1 MSPFVLL
8 LFLSIV
14 FLFAS
19 HLYLWRVSRNRQKY
33 TKEHLAFACLTAVTT
48 ITTTTITA
56 LLAQTTPWDVA
67 AMLFSWIR
75 TEQLTPSP
83 PDFADYALVTLVYL
97 FGVAL
102 IMTIFQQSKG
112 LRTQRQYQ
120 IEQRREEMSL
130 VIEGARE
137 ILRLIRRAEP
147 PPLYQVHHL
156 RVPTQLPAE
165 FEHTPWH
172 IRARDLLKIK
182 SPSYVFADNS
192 WQEEAKCWVG
202 RDTHTNELICVR
214 CTPTALT
221 NAALSEFR
229 EYAIRLKAARNAPGT
244 VLVVAIE
251 KSLHGSC
258 DTVFGTDVRYETE
271 DTLLDTAVNWED
283 YRSDINKRM
292 CYDTLPDSTLTI
304 EDVFVAPNCLL
315 ARHPTVQPQHL
326 QDYLDDWL
334 QDTTQR
340 HVALL
345 GDYGQ
350 GKSTAVLDFVHSSLI
365 KDSAT
370 RIPVLIELRGQ
381 SPRNMNRHQ
390 LLGAWSQ
397 KYHID
402 ALALWHLHVAG
413 RLVLIFDGFDEMALA
428 GDAEMRLKHFR
439 TLWTFCTSR
448 AKLLITG
455 RPNLFFDEAEMV
467 SALGISEPVP
477 GKPYCEP
484 IRLKEFGLEQI
495 KKALRRHPHRVREEI
510 THFAEQNLQFAE
522 VVSRPSLLHIVS
534 VLWLREGLSQQLS
547 DLTSAYVMN
556 LFVRHSYRRQGL
568 KEDESPEFMALTSTE
583 REYFMKGIATYMAAK
598 QLPNQI
604 TGSQLNDAILTL
616 LEAIP
621 DDVTRRASTIDG
633 EVRDVLRERM
643 DNVEHAVDHVQT
655 DVRTCGILVED
666 PAASGAFRFG
676 HKSFMEYLFAEVVA
690 AHISEQTSPDSSS
703 ILRACGAQPGD
714 IAHLPVAVK
723 FLSELLGTNITN
735 THESYRQQT
744 KVARQILRSLLGD
757 TYLEYLTGRLFL
769 YESSLTQ
776 SIASI
781 SRGPNRLLLGSGGFL
796 IRPSTWSMAV
806 PVAATGVS
814 VTASISGSINF
825 DSLALTFFL
834 AGLWFT
840 VVSFAYIQRVVVRR
854 LVTGGFALNGNVGV
868 RTPLSGIFVW
878 NKLCKEL
885 GLDDRVL
892 FRIAGI
898 AWLPWCRSGSF
909 DFFLDK
915 ERED

>member
-1 MSPFVLL
+1 MSAFFLLVL
-8 LFLSIV
+8 SSV

-19 HLYLWRVSRNRQKY
+19 HFYLWRVSCNRQEY
-33 TKEHLAFACLTAVTT
+33 TKERLAFACLTAVTT
-48 ITTTTITA
+48 ITTTTISA
-56 LLAQTTPWDVA
+56 LLAQTTPWDVV
-67 AMLFSWIR
+67 AMLFSWITTEPR
-75 TEQLTPSP
+75 TSTP
-83 PDFADYALVTLVYL
+83 PDFADYALVALVYP
-97 FGVAL
+97 FAIAV
-102 IMTIFQQSKG
+102 ICTVFQQSKG

-130 VIEGARE
+130 VIEGVRE
-137 ILRLIRRAEP
+137 LLRLIRRADP
-147 PPLYQVHHL
+147 PPLYQLHHR
-156 RVPTQLPAE
+156 RVPTQLPTE

-182 SPSYVFADNS
+182 SPSYVFADDS
-192 WQEEAKCWVG
+192 WHDEAKCWVG

-214 CTPTALT
+214 CTPTAMPK
-221 NAALSEFR
+221 AALSEFM
-229 EYAIRLKAARNAPGT
+229 EYALRLTTTQNTPGT

-251 KSLHGSC
+251 EPLHGSC
-258 DTVFGTDVRYETE
+258 DTVLETDVRYETE
-271 DTLLDTAVNWED
+271 DTLLDAAVNWED
-283 YRSDINKRM
+283 YRSDINRRM
-292 CYDTLPDSTLTI
+292 CHDTLPDSTLTI
-304 EDVFVAPNCLL
+304 EDVFVAPNCIP
-315 ARHPTVQPQHL
+315 ARHPTVQPRPL
-326 QDYLDDWL
+326 QDHLDNWL

-350 GKSTAVLDFVHSSLI
+350 GKSTAVLDFVHKNLTTN
-365 KDSAT
+365 SAT

-381 SPRNMNRHQ
+381 SPRNMNRQQ

-402 ALALWHLHVAG
+402 ALALWYLHVAG

-439 TLWTFCTSR
+439 TLWTFCTPR

-467 SALGISEPVP
+467 SALGISEPIP

-495 KKALRRHPHRVREEI
+495 KKALRRHPPPVREEI

-556 LFVRHSYRRQGL
+556 LFVRHSYRRQGR
-568 KEDESPEFMALTSTE
+568 KEDESSEFMALTSTE

-604 TGSQLNDAILTL
+604 AGSQLNDAILTL
-616 LEAIP
+616 IEAIP
-621 DDVTRRASTIDG
+621 DEVTRRASTIDG

-643 DNVEHAVDHVQT
+643 ANMEHPVDHVQT

-666 PAASGAFRFG
+666 PATSGAFRFG

-703 ILRACGAQPGD
+703 ILKACGARPGD

-744 KVARQILRSLLGD
+744 RVARQILRSLLGD
-757 TYLEYLTGRLFL
+757 TYLEYFTGRLFL

-781 SRGPNRLLLGSGGFL
+781 SRGPNRLFLGSLGFF
-796 IRPSTWSMAV
+796 IRPSTLSLAV
-806 PVAATGVS
+806 PVMAVGVS
-814 VTASISGSINF
+814 VGASISGSTNVF
-825 DSLALTFFL
+825 SLGLTFFL
-834 AGLWFT
+834 AGLWAA
-840 VVSFAYIQRVVVRR
+840 VVSVAYFQRIVVRR
-854 LVTGGFALNGNVGV
+854 LIAGGFGLNGNVGV
-868 RTPLSGIFVW
+868 RTALSGIFVW

-909 DFFLDK
+909 DFFLGK